1 MPLNKDRQRER
12 EKERKRERE
21 KERKRERE
29 KKRKREREKEKHM
42 QKQAFKIGF
51 WHIEAKNNVS
61 TTCQKETSSP
71 I

>member
-21 KERKRERE
+21 KE
-29 KKRKREREKEKHM
+29 KHM

-51 WHIEAKNNVS
+51 WQIEAKNNVS